1 MILFLLV
8 KNRRENMGKV
18 RTRFAPSP
26 TGRMHVGNLRTALYE
41 FLIAKHEGGD
51 FILRIEDTDRERY
64 VEGAVDIIYRTL
76 EQTGLIHD
84 EGPDKDKG
92 FGPYVQSER
101 QASGLYMKYAKQ
113 LIESGNAYYCFC
125 DKERL
130 AELKTSVGEDGKEIT
145 VYDKHCL
152 HLSKEEIQANLDAG
166 KPYVIRINMPT
177 EGTTTFY
184 DELYG
189 EITVEN
195 KELDDMILIKSDGYP
210 TYNFANVIDDHLQEI
225 THVVRG
231 NEYIS
236 SSPKYQR
243 LYEAFGWKS
252 PKYVHLPLI
261 TDEEHKKLSK
271 RSGHSSY
278 EDLVEQGF
286 LPEAIVNY
294 IALLGWS
301 PEDNREIFSLDE
313 LIEAFDYHKVNKSPS
328 VFDIQKLKWMNGEY
342 IKAMD
347 NDIFYE
353 KAMPYIKEAIK
364 KDLDLKKILDMVKT
378 RIEVFPEIGAMVD
391 FFEELPEYSADM
403 YTHKKMKTNTDN
415 SLEVLKELLPS
426 LEETDD
432 YSVDG
437 LHELVFE
444 YIGKKGC
451 KNGQAL
457 WPLRTAVSGKQMT
470 PAGAFEI
477 MEVIGKDES
486 IKRIKKGIELLE
498 NAQAAQ

>member
-1 MILFLLV
+1 
-8 KNRRENMGKV
+8 MGKV

-243 LYEAFGWKS
+243 LYEAFGWES

-353 KAMPYIKEAIK
+353 KAMPYIKEVIK

-437 LHELVFE
+437 LHEPVFE

-457 WPLRTAVSGKQMT
+457 WPLRTTVSGKQMT